1 MPGPPSSA
9 FRHLRHRFLSPEP
22 QEDNVRTDERLLC
35 CPSLTP
41 NLPTAC
47 KVSVVCEAPRRRCG
61 RPRLCPQGACS
72 VTVGK
77 HVSHPGGGGPPHGTR
92 GERNSV
98 EPGTDREW
106 SETAEA
112 RDGAGCHPLPRL
124 RQGAW
129 PRPDILGWV
138 MLCWQRDGRTFSTF
152 TPCTTRCCYHHR
164 PVTKTNNVSR
174 RRPRAWGA
182 KSPHLRTVGLEGAR

>member
-92 GERNSV
+92 GGRNSV
-98 EPGTDREW
+98 EPGTDRER

-138 MLCWQRDGRTFSTF
+138 ILCWQRGGPSPGTAERFRHSQPVPLDAVI
-152 TPCTTRCCYHHR
+152 TTALLRK
-164 PVTKTNNVSR
+164 PIM
-174 RRPRAWGA
+174 
-182 KSPHLRTVGLEGAR
+182 SPDVAQGPGGQNPLT